1 MREGVLD
8 PNPLILLPFGLSRSL
23 SRSLSLSLSLNRT
36 EDLTGDSSNTSVPL
50 PTAPVRSPST
60 ILHGLLPSRAA
71 VVVSVLGLSSL
82 LLRRSCFGVDRELGV
97 WPAMRSMSPSP
108 SPSPPSFPLMLAPCF
123 LWRSA
128 PVRVSLLSPTTPLVP
143 LPPVVSSTVYSCCPR
158 STPQAPMMSLMN
170 SCSCS
175 GVINSR
181 GGAIRR
187 VWSNGT
193 AAESRGNVK
202 GKWG

>member
-108 SPSPPSFPLMLAPCF
+108 PSFPLMLAPCF

>member
-1 MREGVLD
+1 MREEVLD

-23 SRSLSLSLSLNRT
+23 SLSLSLNRT
-36 EDLTGDSSNTSVPL
+36 GDLTGDSSDTSVPL
-50 PTAPVRSPST
+50 PTAPVRSPSA
-60 ILHGLLPSRAA
+60 IPHGLLPPRAA
-71 VVVSVLGLSSL
+71 VVSVFALSSL
-82 LLRRSCFGVDRELGV
+82 LLRRSCCGVDRELGV
-97 WPAMRSMSPSP
+97 WPAMRSISSSPSP
-108 SPSPPSFPLMLAPCF
+108 SPSFPLMLAPYF

-128 PVRVSLLSPTTPLVP
+128 PVRVSLLSPTIPLST
-143 LPPVVSSTVYSCCPR
+143 LFSVVSSAVYSCCPR
-158 STPQAPMMSLMN
+158 STPQAPMMSSMKC
-170 SCSCS
+170 CSCS
-175 GVINSR
+175 GVISSR